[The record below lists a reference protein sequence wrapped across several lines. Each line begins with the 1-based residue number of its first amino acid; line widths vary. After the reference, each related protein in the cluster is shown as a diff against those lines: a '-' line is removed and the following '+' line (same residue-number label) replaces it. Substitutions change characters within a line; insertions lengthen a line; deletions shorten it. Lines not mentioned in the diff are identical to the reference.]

1 MKNKIITL
9 LATLFLVFFFNQLF
23 GENLYIE
30 STSMDFDK
38 KKQLT
43 IFKDKVVFKTKE
55 NKTIKSEYAEYNKN
69 SGLIV
74 LRDQV
79 ILIDQQNNRIE
90 AEYAEYYENK
100 KLFISK
106 GPTKIITN
114 EGYVANGKNFILDN
128 TQNLVKSNDEAIIKD
143 KNENTIYLENFEFLN
158 KKNIFKSIGLVKITD
173 NLENTYEF
181 SQIYID
187 TVKKE
192 ILGTDIK
199 AFINN
204 DKFKINPDNKPRI
217 FANSVNI
224 NNQKSIY
231 NKSIFTLCNY
241 RKNDKCPPW
250 SIQSTKMLHDNKKK
264 TIYYDNALVKI
275 YDIPIFY
282 FPKLSH
288 PDPTVERRSG
298 FLPPSISDTK
308 NLGSSA
314 SIPYFFAIGNDRNLT
329 LTSRIFT
336 QENPLFLGEYQQ
348 AFRNSNLFADF
359 GFTEGYN
366 KTSTTKKPGQKSH
379 LFTKFLRN
387 VKGKN
392 NSENI
397 FKASFED
404 VSNDKYFKLYKI
416 ESNLVDY
423 NTDVLENSIAFTR
436 SDEDFFFGI
445 NASVFET
452 LKENYTDKY
461 EYILPEI
468 FLDKNLFNNN
478 FGNLNLQTNLKV
490 RNYDTNKI
498 TKFLVN
504 DFDWKSKDVSMKT
517 GVTSKL
523 LGHFKNVNYEAN
535 NVDLY
540 KEEFTNEAYGALGF
554 LSELKLQKR
563 KNDSK
568 HLFTPKILIRYAP
581 GNMRKE
587 EGGSRL
593 DPIRAFSMN
602 KVDNINNFE
611 IGFSSS
617 VGFNYK
623 IKNEEKEFDFSV
635 AQVISE
641 KENKQMSSESSLDE
655 KLSDLVASSNYKLND
670 NVTLK
675 YDLALDQN
683 YSETNYNDLGLTLN
697 YDNVKVD
704 FNYLQ
709 EDKHIGNQE
718 YFKTKID
725 LAKNNNGLFS
735 FETKRNLIT
744 NSAEFYNLSYEY
756 INDCLRAGLV
766 YRREFYND
774 SELEPENSLMFKIT
788 LTPFGK
794 IDSPTFS
801 K

>member
-1 MKNKIITL
+1 MKNKIIIL
-9 LATLFLVFFFNQLF
+9 IATSFLFFFNNYVL

-30 STSMDFDK
+30 SKSMDFDK
-38 KKQLT
+38 KKQIS
-43 IFKDKVVFKTKE
+43 IFKDKVIFKTE
-55 NKTIKSEYAEYNKN
+55 DNKTIKSEYAEYNKKN
-69 SGLIV
+69 GLIV
-74 LRDQV
+74 LKDQV

-90 AEYAEYYENK
+90 AEYAEYYEK
-100 KLFISK
+100 RKLFISK
-106 GPTKIITN
+106 GPTKIITDK
-114 EGYVANGKNFILDN
+114 GYVAVGKNFVLDN
-128 TQNLVKSNDEAIIKD
+128 AQSLVKSNDEAIIKD
-143 KNENTIYLENFEFLN
+143 IDENTIYLENFEFLN
-158 KKNIFKSIGLVKITD
+158 KQNIFKSIGLIKVKD

-187 TVKKE
+187 TVREE

-204 DKFKINPDNKPRI
+204 NKFKVNPDNKPRI

-224 NNQKSIY
+224 NGQKSIY

-241 RKNDKCPPW
+241 RENDKCPPW

-288 PDPTVERRSG
+288 PDPSVKRRSG

-314 SIPYFFAIGNDRNLT
+314 SIPYFFAINNEKNLT

-348 AFRNSNLFADF
+348 AFRYSNLFADF
-359 GFTEGYN
+359 GYTEGYN
-366 KTSTTKKPGQKSH
+366 KTSVTKKPGQKSH
-379 LFTKFLRN
+379 LFAKFLKN
-387 VKGKN
+387 VKGEN
-392 NSENI
+392 NSENNI
-397 FKASFED
+397 EASFQD
-404 VSNDKYFKLYKI
+404 VSNDKYLKLYKI

-436 SDEDFFFGI
+436 NDEDFFFGL

-461 EYILPEI
+461 EYILPEL
-468 FLDKNLFNNN
+468 FLVKNLFNNN
-478 FGNLNLQTNLKV
+478 LGNLNLQSNLKF
-490 RNYDTNKI
+490 RNYDTNKV

-504 DFDWKSKDVSMKT
+504 DFEWKSKDILLKT
-517 GVTSKL
+517 GVSSKI
-523 LGHFKNVNYEAN
+523 LGQFKNVNYEAN

-540 KEEFTNEAYGALGF
+540 KEEFTNEAYGAVGF
-554 LSELKLQKR
+554 LSELKLQKET
-563 KNDSK
+563 NSSK
-568 HLFTPKILIRYAP
+568 HFLTPKILLRYAP
-581 GNMRKE
+581 GSMRKE
-587 EGGSRL
+587 KNGSKL
-593 DPIRAFSMN
+593 DPIRAFNMN
-602 KVDNINNFE
+602 KLDNINNFE
-611 IGFSSS
+611 TGLSSS
-617 VGFNYK
+617 VGLNYK
-623 IKNEEKEFDFSV
+623 VKNKEKEFDFSI

-641 KENKQMSSESSLDE
+641 KENKQMSSKSSLDE
-655 KLSDLVASSNYKLND
+655 KLSDLVASSNFKLND

-683 YSETNYNDLGLTLN
+683 YSETNYNDFGLTLN
-697 YDNVKVD
+697 YDNIKVD

-725 LAKNNNGLFS
+725 LAQNKNGLIS
-735 FETKRNLIT
+735 FETKRDLLK
-744 NSAEFYNLSYEY
+744 NSSEFYNLSYEY

-774 SELEPENSLMFKIT
+774 SELEPENSLMFKVT

>member
-9 LATLFLVFFFNQLF
+9 LATLFLVFFSNHLF

-43 IFKDKVVFKTKE
+43 IFKDKVIFKTKE